1 MNRELQMNMVQSINN
16 ALGIA
21 LEKDTRIVL
30 LGEDIGRGGGV
41 FRVTAGL
48 QEKFGEDRVVDTPLA
63 EQGIIGVSIGMA
75 ALGLRPVPE
84 IQFDGFSYV
93 SLDQLINHAARL
105 RLRTHGRLRCP
116 LVLRFPVG
124 GGIKALE
131 HHSEN
136 PETYYAHVPGLK
148 TVMPSGPYDAKGL
161 LLSCLSQ
168 KEEDPIVFMEPKRI
182 YRAFK
187 EEVPEEG
194 YEIEIGRAKII
205 QEGNDLT
212 LITYGATV
220 RTALNALSQL
230 REAGDSSIELI
241 DLRTLSPLDVDTI
254 LSSVK
259 KTGRALIVHEAPK
272 TIGLGAEV
280 SALISENA
288 IEYLKAPII
297 RVSGFDVPMP
307 LAKSEDYYIPTPER
321 IIAGI
326 KQVLSYK
333 G

>member
-1 MNRELQMNMVQSINN
+1 MQMNMVQSINS

-21 LEKDTRIVL
+21 MEKDARVIL

-48 QEKFGEDRVVDTPLA
+48 QEKFGEDRVIDTPLA
-63 EQGIIGVSIGMA
+63 EQGIVGVSIGMA
-75 ALGLRPVPE
+75 ALGVRPVPA
-84 IQFDGFSYV
+84 IQYDGFSYV

-105 RLRTHGRLRCP
+105 RLRTHGRLHCP

-161 LLSCLSQ
+161 LLSCLSP

-187 EEVPEEG
+187 EEVPEDN
-194 YEIEIGRAKII
+194 YEIELGKARII
-205 QEGNDLT
+205 QEGEDLT

-220 RTALNALSQL
+220 RTALNAVSKFT
-230 REAGDSSIELI
+230 ESDSGKSSIELI
-241 DLRTLSPLDVDTI
+241 DLRTLSPLDEETI

-259 KTGRALIVHEAPK
+259 KTGRVLIAHEAAK
-272 TIGLGAEV
+272 TIGLGAEI
-280 SALISENA
+280 SALISEEA
-288 IEYLKAPII
+288 VEFLKAPIL

-307 LAKSEDYYIPTPER
+307 LAKSEDYYIPSVER
-321 IIAGI
+321 ILAGI
-326 KQVLSYK
+326 GQVLSYK
-333 G
+333 S

>member
-1 MNRELQMNMVQSINN
+1 MQMNMVQSINS

-21 LEKDTRIVL
+21 MEKDARVIL

-48 QEKFGEDRVVDTPLA
+48 QEKFGEDRVIDTPLA
-63 EQGIIGVSIGMA
+63 EQGIVGVSIGMA

-105 RLRTHGRLRCP
+105 RLRTHGRLHCP

-161 LLSCLSQ
+161 LLSCLSP

-187 EEVPEEG
+187 EEVPEDN
-194 YEIEIGRAKII
+194 YEIELGKARII
-205 QEGNDLT
+205 QEGEDLT

-220 RTALNALSQL
+220 RTALNAVSKFT
-230 REAGDSSIELI
+230 ESDSGKSSIELI
-241 DLRTLSPLDVDTI
+241 DLRTLSPLDEETI

-259 KTGRALIVHEAPK
+259 KTGRVLIAHEAAK
-272 TIGLGAEV
+272 TIGLGAEI
-280 SALISENA
+280 SALISEEA
-288 IEYLKAPII
+288 VEFLKAPIL

-307 LAKSEDYYIPTPER
+307 LAKSEDYYIPSVER
-321 IIAGI
+321 ILAGI
-326 KQVLSYK
+326 GQVLSYK
-333 G
+333 S